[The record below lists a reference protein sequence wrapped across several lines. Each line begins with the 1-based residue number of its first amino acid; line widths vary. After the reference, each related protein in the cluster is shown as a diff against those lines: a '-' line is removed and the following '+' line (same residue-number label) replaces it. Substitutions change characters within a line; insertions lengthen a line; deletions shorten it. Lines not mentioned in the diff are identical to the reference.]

1 MKINPM
7 CDLLVGN
14 RPENDSDTQYYEC
27 EDCYRYEICKN
38 YGCVEM
44 FSLKEI
50 KEATPN
56 ILEPSYDLLK
66 QEGDFEMSMISELIK
81 NLRWYGSYA
90 DSAEKDLMYEAA
102 DAIQTLSA
110 KLAAANMERSDRH
123 YVGGWQPI
131 SEYSRD
137 KYDWV
142 LIKYFDGEEECVPQ
156 VAELRSDGKWHVS
169 TDFDG
174 DFIIPSH
181 FDVRYFFD
189 MQQLDRS

>member
-1 MKINPM
+1 
-7 CDLLVGN
+7 
-14 RPENDSDTQYYEC
+14 
-27 EDCYRYEICKN
+27 
-38 YGCVEM
+38 
-44 FSLKEI
+44 
-50 KEATPN
+50 
-56 ILEPSYDLLK
+56 
-66 QEGDFEMSMISELIK
+66 MSMISEQV
-81 NLRWYGSYA
+81 
-90 DSAEKDLMYEAA
+90 KDLREYAQCKAFPQPTRQIFLEAA
-102 DAIQTLSA
+102 DTIEALSA
-110 KLAAANMERSDRH
+110 KLAAANMERSDMIRRNKLIEEISKEIDGGIVKDTYSKGKNAGLRKAKILTEEKIEAH
-123 YVGGWQPI
+123 YGGGWQPI

-174 DFIIPSH
+174 DFVIPPH

>member
-1 MKINPM
+1 
-7 CDLLVGN
+7 
-14 RPENDSDTQYYEC
+14 
-27 EDCYRYEICKN
+27 
-38 YGCVEM
+38 
-44 FSLKEI
+44 
-50 KEATPN
+50 
-56 ILEPSYDLLK
+56 
-66 QEGDFEMSMISELIK
+66 MSMISEQVKKLK
-81 NLRWYGSYA
+81 N
-90 DSAEKDLMYEAA
+90 SAYVYKSGGFPEASKLFLEAA
-102 DAIQTLSA
+102 DTIEALST
-110 KLAAANMERSDRH
+110 KLAAANMERSDMISKNKLIEEIDKEIDAVIVKDTYSKGKNAGLRKAKILAEEQTKEN
-123 YVGGWQPI
+123 YGGGWQPI

-174 DFIIPSH
+174 DFIIPPN

>member
-1 MKINPM
+1 MRVRDVLWLADVTIHCSD
-7 CDLLVGN
+7 CDKFIHCQ
-14 RPENDSDTQYYEC
+14 TQEQA
-27 EDCYRYEICKN
+27 
-38 YGCVEM
+38 
-44 FSLKEI
+44 I
-50 KEATPN
+50 KEWN
-56 ILEPSYDLLK
+56 KENGGGFD
-66 QEGDFEMSMISELIK
+66 MSMISELVKRLREIAK
-81 NLRWYGSYA
+81 NFEEWEYNRFYYVIS
-90 DSAEKDLMYEAA
+90 EAA
-102 DAIQTLSA
+102 DTIEALSA
-110 KLAAANMERSDRH
+110 KLAVANMERSDR
-123 YVGGWQPI
+123 YYGGGWKPI

-174 DFIIPSH
+174 DFIITSN